1 MFVVVDQFYWQAYN
15 KFLYAYGFIKTC
27 SKQTTTITFNK
38 VIIAVLSANSI
49 SSKTEEQCSIAL
61 FHLAKVTA
69 MNLFAFERWYKKQ
82 SVFSNI
88 SKMNVTL
95 LGWNVTVFKT
105 CSIVIS
111 IAILHYPNRKSLF
124 PTRILVWSWV
134 CESVN
139 LAQGLACLPLD
150 HLVLGSIPARDAR
163 DEPHKLR
170 LTTGSLQI
178 RTINNGG
185 LPLRSTI
192 TVYEAG
198 YK

>member
-15 KFLYAYGFIKTC
+15 KFLYAYGFIKAC

-38 VIIAVLSANSI
+38 VIIAVFSANSI

-69 MNLFAFERWYKKQ
+69 VNLFAFERWYKKQ

-95 LGWNVTVFKT
+95 LDWNVTVFKT

-111 IAILHYPNRKSLF
+111 IAILHYPNKKSLF
-124 PTRILVWSWV
+124 LTGILVWSSA

-139 LAQGLACLPLD
+139 LAQGLLACLPLD
-150 HLVLGSIPARDAR
+150 HLVLGSIPARD
-163 DEPHKLR
+163 EPHKLR
-170 LTTGSLQI
+170 LTTGFLQI

-185 LPLRSTI
+185 LSLSSTI
-192 TVYEAG
+192 TVYEGG
-198 YK
+198 YE